1 MADEKKEEL
10 IGVDILTN
18 IPYNW
23 SMGPY
28 SGSLFVEMKENK
40 KIWGIRCPNPKCK
53 KLLFPPEAMCGYC
66 FTEVKDDWEEIGDE
80 GTVMQF
86 TKAGMPIFDNRKG
99 QYAFSE
105 RPLANILFTKGCYI
119 MHWLEETNM
128 EKLHLGM
135 KVKAVWREQGRGR
148 GYEDIIYFRTI
159 EENK

>member
-1 MADEKKEEL
+1 MADVQKEEF
-10 IGVDILTN
+10 IGVEILSK

-28 SGSLFVEMKENK
+28 SGSLFIEMKENK
-40 KIWGIRCPNPKCK
+40 KIWGIRCPKCK

-86 TKAGMPIFDNRKG
+86 TKAGMPIFDNRTGKF
-99 QYAFSE
+99 AFSE
-105 RPLANILFTKGCYI
+105 RPLANIQFDKGPYI
-119 MHWLEETNM
+119 MHWLEEKDM

-135 KVKAVWREQGRGR
+135 RVKAVWREQGRGR
-148 GYEDIIYFRTI
+148 GYEDIMYFRII
-159 EENK
+159 EEKK

>member
-1 MADEKKEEL
+1 MADVQKEEF
-10 IGVDILTN
+10 IGVEILSK

-28 SGSLFVEMKENK
+28 SGSLFIEMKENK
-40 KIWGIRCPNPKCK
+40 KIWGIRCPKCK

-86 TKAGMPIFDNRKG
+86 TKAGMPIFDNRTGKF
-99 QYAFSE
+99 AFSE
-105 RPLANILFTKGCYI
+105 RPLANIQFDKGPYI
-119 MHWLEETNM
+119 MHWLEEKDM

-135 KVKAVWREQGRGR
+135 RVKAVWREQGRGR
-148 GYEDIIYFRTI
+148 GYEDIMYFRII
-159 EENK
+159 EEKE